1 MGTHVVDHDRGKS
14 ARRFVGREDVAWVHS
29 VGLDEVFSCLLAPDV
44 VAELAQKHLVAGRVS
59 ASAKER
65 ERERGR
71 KETDDRR
78 GGIEIRVGFGE
89 EEGGLNGL
97 IGALA
102 SKAPLEAFPLEGL
115 ATRWESLDVADQVD
129 VARAHN
135 TQHPPS
141 LSFLCL

>member
-65 ERERGR
+65 EREEGR
-71 KETDDRR
+71 RR
-78 GGIEIRVGFGE
+78 TT
-89 EEGGLNGL
+89 EEGALRSESGLG
-97 IGALA
+97 
-102 SKAPLEAFPLEGL
+102 KRREAWT
-115 ATRWESLDVADQVD
+115 A
-129 VARAHN
+129 
-135 TQHPPS
+135 
-141 LSFLCL
+141 